1 MPSQHF
7 HDGRRQAIVVMILDL
22 REVIDVHELFP
33 STPAETHSA
42 TVFPL
47 KLEQVDRVEQ
57 NGQLPGLLI
66 EGLAA
71 CTLLN
76 RGTSAVYRT
85 RCP

>member
-1 MPSQHF
+1 
-7 HDGRRQAIVVMILDL
+7 MILDL

-47 KLEQVDRVEQ
+47 KLEQIDRVEQ
-57 NGQLPGLLI
+57 NSQLPGLLI

-71 CTLLN
+71 CPLLHAD
-76 RGTSAVYRT
+76 GDEAVDIEQNVPTAKDDVRADL
-85 RCP
+85 C